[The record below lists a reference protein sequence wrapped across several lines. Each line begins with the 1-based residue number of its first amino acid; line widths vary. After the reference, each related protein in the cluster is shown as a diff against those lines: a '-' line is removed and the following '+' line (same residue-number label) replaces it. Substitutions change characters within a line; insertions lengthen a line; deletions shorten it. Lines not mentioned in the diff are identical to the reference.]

1 MPPQEAAFST
11 SDTSSDALNST
22 PDGIQHVL
30 DAILQIMANGDHLQ
44 QEEDVAQETEQ
55 VSQQGQDDVEEN
67 DDFPFGQLPE
77 LNNNEVNNNEHYQQ
91 ELQVVPDVALEQDEN
106 LVAIGEQQQLE
117 EDQVVPPAPFDQAQ
131 LVEELEEVLYSLDI
145 TDD

>member
-44 QEEDVAQETEQ
+44 QGEDVAQETEQ